1 MTNRHEPYIEV
12 DHSDN
17 NIGAQAV
24 ASTYDMDTGPLAM
37 PEHIKIGATGTNVSG
52 GHDHRICSY
61 GDQVDE
67 YAIWLED
74 QLKAG
79 NQRVMTALDDIYN
92 KAIANGIILKTRC
105 VPCPYVTH
113 AHMVKRLIEKLATS

>member
-1 MTNRHEPYIEV
+1 MRQDGPYIEIR
-12 DHSDN
+12 HSND
-17 NIGAQAV
+17 ILGAQAV
-24 ASTYDMDTGPLAM
+24 ASTYDMDIGPLAM
-37 PEHIKIGATGTNVSG
+37 PEHIRIGAMGTNVGG
-52 GHDHRICSY
+52 GHNHTIRDY

-79 NQRVMTALDDIYN
+79 NQKVMTALDDIYN
-92 KAIANGIILKTRC
+92 KAIAKGIILRTRC

-113 AHMVKRLIEKLATS
+113 AHMVKRVIEKLAS